1 MNDKVYTH
9 LKNRYNEV
17 YSLKPNTLHV
27 ERLDILFKSTT
38 KRLKTFPFK
47 VFIPVALIVAF
58 ALYVVLGGLIINL
71 ASILQYGFWA
81 FGFIYS
87 CSAAFRETY
96 FCAICNDEADLS
108 IMGFEPSYYYLG
120 LCIPV
125 FYIWITRSIWQPLP
139 RRNFSNFRD
148 FHVVLC
154 SDIYVGC
161 DLLCSCWRAVY

>member
-71 ASILQYGFWA
+71 ASILQYGF
-81 FGFIYS
+81 
-87 CSAAFRETY
+87 
-96 FCAICNDEADLS
+96 
-108 IMGFEPSYYYLG
+108 
-120 LCIPV
+120 
-125 FYIWITRSIWQPLP
+125 
-139 RRNFSNFRD
+139 
-148 FHVVLC
+148 
-154 SDIYVGC
+154 
-161 DLLCSCWRAVY
+161 